1 MLIKIKIMY
10 HQTREEAKESV
21 LYSLREGMLLTSEVR
36 FLIDAFEEVEN
47 YEACAG
53 AIDALNEYKKQLDE
67 I

>member
-1 MLIKIKIMY
+1 MLIKLKIMY

-47 YEACAG
+47 YEA
-53 AIDALNEYKKQLDE
+53 
-67 I
+67 